1 MVVQKSPPTQ
11 YWIVCAVPRMY
22 LENPDTYTHISVYIY
37 IYQIYTHVYAY
48 AAYVYV
54 RGISCM
60 RMNHEVLRFP
70 LIIVL
75 RDCRPLSF
83 LAFSTLFCPGN
94 DGTARISFERPGV
107 AVLATF
113 ELPSTWSKPASIWV
127 IGRGVIP
134 RSHVDVS
141 ECNAWLSWCFAK
153 NPPFWTGLL
162 PNQGWQDPLWR
173 LVTWWPPIPK
183 VKIGMFH
190 GHSRFDFPRHPWPG
204 FVSADPCLRR
214 S

>member
-1 MVVQKSPPTQ
+1 MGPVLRICQENSPVTSHAHDVSFWGGHGGKQTYTDLYITSSYFVVYKIGQGADSSFDEYVTCDPKNIHPDGCPKIPPAPTQ
-11 YWIVCAVPRMY
+11 YWIVCAAPCMY

-37 IYQIYTHVYAY
+37 ISQKYTHVYAY

-113 ELPSTWSKPASIWV
+113 ELPST
-127 IGRGVIP
+127 
-134 RSHVDVS
+134 
-141 ECNAWLSWCFAK
+141 
-153 NPPFWTGLL
+153 
-162 PNQGWQDPLWR
+162 
-173 LVTWWPPIPK
+173 
-183 VKIGMFH
+183 
-190 GHSRFDFPRHPWPG
+190 
-204 FVSADPCLRR
+204 
-214 S
+214 